1 MALDGVTLAYLV
13 NELAPELIGARIDKI
28 FQPEKDEIHFLLR
41 QQGSR
46 RLLLSTSATSPR
58 FHLTQESKKNPT
70 SPPMFC
76 MILRKHLEGGKLVNL
91 HQSEL
96 ERVVT
101 FDIQNY
107 NERGDLVTLNLHL
120 EIMGKHSNLILVDP
134 ATGVILDGLRRYSH
148 ALSRYRE
155 VLPGR
160 IYLAPP
166 SQGKRP
172 PIENEELWRKALYE
186 EDLDHPIT
194 SALLAHFAGVSP
206 ELAREIVIQAG
217 LSTDIRL
224 HQCGDIDL
232 SRLFQAYRKLS
243 NPKGVPEIQP
253 CLYYKSALQSRP
265 VAFTFTPFQQYQ
277 ALKMENV
284 PSLNDAITG
293 FYQSKS
299 TNNTLESKR
308 GSLRKIVQE
317 KHAHFAKK
325 LKIYTEAMSSAGS
338 GLDYQKWGELLT
350 ANLYHITLGSTEVAV
365 EDYYDPSLSSVTI
378 PLNPHLSAI
387 DNAQRYYK
395 RYNKAKATLRQ
406 TKPLKEAALDEVKYL
421 DSLRVSL
428 DQATALAELD
438 EIHLELVSQGYVAG
452 KHLKKDNP
460 KLKKGRPNTKSKSK
474 SKAKAKSPK
483 VVIHP
488 RVYRSSQGRTI
499 YVGKNNAQNDWL
511 SLHKGKPNDLWLHV
525 KVIPGSHVLIPL
537 EEGEEFPDDK
547 TLEEAAA
554 LAIYYSQ
561 ARGSSQVPVD
571 YTHVKQLKK
580 PKAAKPGMVI
590 YEQNWTLYLTP
601 KPEILERLLAS
612 EQLPE

>member
-13 NELAPELIGARIDKI
+13 NELAPQLIGARIDKI

-46 RLLLSTSATSPR
+46 RLLLSTNATSAR
-58 FHLTQESKKNPT
+58 FHFTQENKKNPT

-76 MILRKHLEGGKLVNL
+76 MILRKHLEGGKLVGV
-91 HQSEL
+91 HQSDL

-107 NERGDLVTLNLHL
+107 NERGDLVTLHLYL

-134 ATGVILDGLRRYSH
+134 ATGIILDGLRRYSH

-160 IYLAPP
+160 LYLAPP

-172 PIENEELWRKALYE
+172 PMEDEEAWREVLYE
-186 EDLDHPIT
+186 EELDRPIT
-194 SALLAHFAGVSP
+194 AVLLARFAGVSP
-206 ELAREIVIQAG
+206 ELAREIVIQAD

-224 HQCGDIDL
+224 DQCGDIDV
-232 SRLFQAYRKLS
+232 SRLFQAYRRLS
-243 NPKGVPEIQP
+243 NPEGVRAIQP
-253 CLYYKSALQSRP
+253 CLYYNSPQQSRP
-265 VAFTFTPFQQYQ
+265 TAFTFTPFQQYQ
-277 ALKMENV
+277 ALKMEKM

-293 FYQSKS
+293 FYQSKT

-308 GSLRKIVQE
+308 GSLHKVVHEQ
-317 KHAHFAKK
+317 HTHFSKK
-325 LKIYTEAMSSAGS
+325 LKIYQEAETKSTS
-338 GLDYQKWGELLT
+338 GLAYQKWGELLT
-350 ANLYHITLGSTEVAV
+350 ANLYHIPVGAEEISV

-406 TKPLKEAALDEVKYL
+406 TKPFKEGALEEVKYL
-421 DSLRVSL
+421 DSLLVSL
-428 DQATALAELD
+428 EQASTLEELD
-438 EIHLELVSQGYVAG
+438 EIHLELVGQGYVAG
-452 KHLKKDNP
+452 KHVKKQFI
-460 KLKKGRPNTKSKSK
+460 KVKKGRLKAKT
-474 SKAKAKSPK
+474 KAKAKSSKEVPQ
-483 VVIHP
+483 P
-488 RVYRSSQGRTI
+488 RVYHSSQGRII
-499 YVGKNNAQNDWL
+499 YVGKNNVQNDWL
-511 SLHKGKPNDLWLHV
+511 TMHKAKPTDLWLHV
-525 KVIPGSHVLIPL
+525 KIIPGSHVLIPL
-537 EEGEEFPDDK
+537 EDEEEFPDDA

-561 ARGSSQVPVD
+561 ARGSSQVAVD
-571 YTHVKQLKK
+571 YTHVKQIKK
-580 PKAAKPGMVI
+580 PNSAKPGMVI
-590 YEQNWTLYLTP
+590 YDQNWTLYLTP
-601 KPEILERLLAS
+601 KPEILDRLLAS
-612 EQLPE
+612 EELSE

>member
-13 NELAPELIGARIDKI
+13 NELAPQLIGARIDKI
-28 FQPEKDEIHFLLR
+28 FQPEKDEIHFSLR

-46 RLLLSTSATSPR
+46 RLLLSTNATSSR
-58 FHLTQESKKNPT
+58 FHLTQENKKKPT

-76 MILRKHLEGGKLVNL
+76 MILRKHLEGGKLVSL
-91 HQSEL
+91 HQSDL

-101 FDIQNY
+101 FEIQNY
-107 NERGDLVTLNLHL
+107 NELGDLVILHLHL

-134 ATGVILDGLRRYSH
+134 ATNTILDGLRRYSH

-160 IYLAPP
+160 TYLSPP
-166 SQGKRP
+166 SQGKKP
-172 PIENEELWRKALYE
+172 PLADEELWRQALYE
-186 EDLDHPIT
+186 EDLDRPIT
-194 SALLAHFAGVSP
+194 SILLSRFAGISP
-206 ELAREIVIQAG
+206 ELAREIVIQAE
-217 LSTDIRL
+217 LTTDTHL
-224 HQCGDIDL
+224 NQLGEIDFA
-232 SRLFQAYRKLS
+232 RLFQAYRRLS
-243 NPKGVPEIQP
+243 NPEGVPDTSP
-253 CLYYKSALQSRP
+253 CLYYKSAPPSLP
-265 VAFTFTPFQQYQ
+265 AAFTFTPFQQYQ
-277 ALKMENV
+277 ELRMQTV

-308 GSLRKIVQE
+308 GSLRKVVEEQ
-317 KHAHFAKK
+317 HTHFSKK
-325 LKIYTEAMSSAGS
+325 LKIYDQAMSNADS
-338 GLDYQKWGELLT
+338 GLAYQKWGELLT
-350 ANLYHITLGSTEVAV
+350 ANLYHMPEGSLEITV
-365 EDYYDPSLSSVTI
+365 EDYYDPSLASVTI

-406 TKPLKEAALDEVKYL
+406 TQPLKEAALDEVKYL
-421 DSLRVSL
+421 ESLRVSL
-428 DQATALAELD
+428 DQASTLLELD
-438 EIHLELVSQGYVAG
+438 EIHAELVSQGYLAG

-460 KLKKGRPNTKSKSK
+460 KQKKGRL
-474 SKAKAKSPK
+474 KAKTKAKSPK
-483 VVIHP
+483 VVPQP
-488 RVYRSSQGRTI
+488 RVYRSSRGRTI

-525 KVIPGSHVLIPL
+525 KVIPGSHVLVPL
-537 EEGEEFPDDK
+537 EDGEEFPDDT

-561 ARGSSQVPVD
+561 ARGSSQVAVD

-580 PKAAKPGMVI
+580 PNAAKPGMVI

-612 EQLPE
+612 EMLPE

>member
-13 NELAPELIGARIDKI
+13 NELAPQLIGARIDKI

-46 RLLLSTSATSPR
+46 RLLLSTNATSSR
-58 FHLTQESKKNPT
+58 FHLTQENKKNPT

-76 MILRKHLEGGKLVNL
+76 MILRKHLEGGKLVSL
-91 HQSEL
+91 HQSDL

-101 FDIQNY
+101 FEIQNY
-107 NERGDLVTLNLHL
+107 NELGDLVILHLHL

-134 ATGVILDGLRRYSH
+134 STNIIIDGLRRYSH

-160 IYLAPP
+160 TYLSPP
-166 SQGKRP
+166 SQGKKP
-172 PIENEELWRKALYE
+172 PLEDEELWRQALYE
-186 EDLDHPIT
+186 EDLDRPIT
-194 SALLAHFAGVSP
+194 SILLSRFAGISP
-206 ELAREIVIQAG
+206 ELAREIAVQAG
-217 LSTDIRL
+217 LTTEAHL
-224 HQCGDIDL
+224 NQLGDIDFT
-232 SRLFQAYRKLS
+232 RLFQAYRRLS
-243 NPKGVPEIQP
+243 NPEGVPATSP
-253 CLYYKSALQSRP
+253 CLYYKSAPPSLP
-265 VAFTFTPFQQYQ
+265 TAFTFIPFQQYQ
-277 ALKMENV
+277 ELRMESV
-284 PSLNDAITG
+284 PSLNDAITA

-317 KHAHFAKK
+317 QHAHCSKK
-325 LKIYTEAMSSAGS
+325 LKIYDEAMSSAES
-338 GLDYQKWGELLT
+338 GLEYQKWGELLT
-350 ANLYHITLGSTEVAV
+350 ANLYHISPGTTEVAV
-365 EDYYDPSLSSVTI
+365 EDYYDPLLASMII

-406 TKPLKEAALDEVKYL
+406 TKPLKEASLNEVKYL
-421 DSLRVSL
+421 DSLRVSV
-428 DQATALAELD
+428 DQASTLSELD
-438 EIHLELVSQGYVAG
+438 EIHVELVGQGYLAG
-452 KHLKKDNP
+452 KHLKKVNP
-460 KLKKGRPNTKSKSK
+460 KQKKGHPKAK
-474 SKAKAKSPK
+474 SKAKTPK
-483 VVIHP
+483 VIIHP
-488 RVYRSSQGRTI
+488 RVYLSSQGRTI

-537 EEGEEFPDDK
+537 EDGEEFPDDT

-561 ARGSSQVPVD
+561 ARGSSQVAVD

-580 PKAAKPGMVI
+580 PNAAKPGMVI

-612 EQLPE
+612 EVLPE